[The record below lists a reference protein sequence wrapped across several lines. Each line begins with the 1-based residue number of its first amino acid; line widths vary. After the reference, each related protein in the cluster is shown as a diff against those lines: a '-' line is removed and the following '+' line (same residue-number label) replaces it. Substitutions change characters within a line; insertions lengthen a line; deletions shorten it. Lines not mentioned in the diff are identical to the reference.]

1 MKTLFRSIGCTFLL
15 LPLTARAEV
24 KLENPLAKSGVNTIG
39 DLLNKIINYLT
50 VISAPI
56 ITIVVLIGAFKMLT
70 AMGNE
75 NKFKEG
81 KMTVTYAAIGAA
93 VVLIAQGVSLIIS
106 KFVGQ

>member
-1 MKTLFRSIGCTFLL
+1 
-15 LPLTARAEV
+15 
-24 KLENPLAKSGVNTIG
+24 
-39 DLLNKIINYLT
+39 
-50 VISAPI
+50 
-56 ITIVVLIGAFKMLT
+56 
-70 AMGNE
+70 MGNE